1 MLPENYY
8 VDRVEELLKQRG
20 WTRYQLAQ
28 RSGIAQSSVTTLLN
42 RKNVPTFQTLN
53 KICDG
58 FGITMAQFFAPDKRL
73 DLTDEQAQLLDNWD
87 AMDDRDKEL
96 VKTYIQ
102 GITKQ

>member
-58 FGITMAQFFAPDKRL
+58 FGITMAQFFAPGKRL
-73 DLTDEQAQLLDNWD
+73 DLTDEQEQLLGSWD

-96 VKTYIQ
+96 VKAYIQ